1 MANIPVPNTRKEQLL
16 YAAATGDKNNLPV
29 PNTREEEYLH
39 AIATKPSGGGGG
51 DIDVT
56 KTTISAL
63 GSAGSLPQWTFSG
76 NKATFNA
83 GALPSGSSV
92 TVVTD
97 VQSV

>member
-1 MANIPVPNTRKEQLL
+1 MDNIPVPNNRKETYLN
-16 YAAATGDKNNLPV
+16 AIATGSKNV
-29 PNTREEEYLH
+29 PKPINREEEYLY
-39 AIATKPSGGGGG
+39 AIANKGGGGGG

-63 GSAGSLPQWTFSG
+63 GSAGSLPQWNLSG